1 MPDRLDLATFQPL
14 VGQTFGLQITEAS
27 SLELTLTEA
36 KLGQWQPPE
45 GPASAFELLFQGPSD
60 PLLPQATYRLTHPEL
75 GPLDIFIVPI
85 AHSGEGTTYQA
96 VFN

>member
-14 VGQTFGLQITEAS
+14 VGQTFDLRIKETS
-27 SLELTLTEA
+27 SIELTLTEA
-36 KLGQWQPPE
+36 KLGPWQPPE
-45 GPASAFELLFQGPSD
+45 GPPWAFELMFQGPPD
-60 PLLPQATYRLTHPEL
+60 PILPQATYRLTHPEI

-85 AHSGEGTTYQA
+85 AHSDQGTTYQA